1 MRNKVNSNKRVYFL
15 IAFLFFAKIGTNRE
29 CCKFIVWN
37 FYFFLSKLCF
47 CKYKSKIELNMKELI
62 KWLTS

>member
-37 FYFFLSKLCF
+37 FYFFF
-47 CKYKSKIELNMKELI
+47 IEALFLQI
-62 KWLTS
+62 